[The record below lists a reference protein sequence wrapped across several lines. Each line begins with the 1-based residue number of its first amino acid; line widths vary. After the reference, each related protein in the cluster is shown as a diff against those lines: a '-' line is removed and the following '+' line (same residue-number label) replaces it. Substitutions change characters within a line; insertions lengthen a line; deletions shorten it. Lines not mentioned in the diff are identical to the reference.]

1 MNEKQMLHYD
11 SRIDYDDDY
20 STEGT
25 EDRLGGLEWDI
36 FNKSAIYIDLYAS
49 KFPIA
54 HQLLD
59 EQKKLSITL

>member
-25 EDRLGGLEWDI
+25 EDRLGGLG
-36 FNKSAIYIDLYAS
+36 LCV
-49 KFPIA
+49 
-54 HQLLD
+54 
-59 EQKKLSITL
+59 